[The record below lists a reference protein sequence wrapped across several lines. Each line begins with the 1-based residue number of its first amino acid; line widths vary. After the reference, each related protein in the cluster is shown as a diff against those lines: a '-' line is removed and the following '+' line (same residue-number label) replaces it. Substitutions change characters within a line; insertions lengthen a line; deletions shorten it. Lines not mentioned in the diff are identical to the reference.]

1 MTARTA
7 ALVVLASTLTS
18 SAQTPARWKSHDM
31 NRTPPP
37 TVQSSLQLPV
47 PAPSDAI
54 VLFDGKDL
62 SNWTDAQGGPSKW
75 IVGDGYMESVKGAG
89 YIYSKAS
96 YGDIQLHIE
105 WRAPLPVMGK
115 SQGRGNSGVFLMG
128 HYEIQVLDS
137 HDNRTYADG
146 QAGSLYGQ
154 YPPLVN
160 AARPPGEWQSFDI
173 VFRGPRFRRD
183 GSVEKPAR
191 FTVFHNG
198 VLVQDNV
205 EAWGPTSW
213 LKNYEYKFHPS
224 KMPLAFQDH
233 GNPVRYRNIW
243 LRELGEWTRPGPVSD
258 DTKPLVN
265 LSEATLD
272 SYTGVYASENGFP
285 LVTIRRDGK
294 LMYGSFGALPPIE
307 LLVHSTTEF
316 SLRWTGAHLEF
327 ELDSKG
333 RPTATTFH
341 IGGEARRG
349 KKK

>member
-1 MTARTA
+1 
-7 ALVVLASTLTS
+7 
-18 SAQTPARWKSHDM
+18 M

-205 EAWGPTSW
+205 EAWGPTS
-213 LKNYEYKFHPS
+213 
-224 KMPLAFQDH
+224 
-233 GNPVRYRNIW
+233 
-243 LRELGEWTRPGPVSD
+243 
-258 DTKPLVN
+258 
-265 LSEATLD
+265 
-272 SYTGVYASENGFP
+272 
-285 LVTIRRDGK
+285 
-294 LMYGSFGALPPIE
+294 
-307 LLVHSTTEF
+307 
-316 SLRWTGAHLEF
+316 
-327 ELDSKG
+327 
-333 RPTATTFH
+333 
-341 IGGEARRG
+341 
-349 KKK
+349 